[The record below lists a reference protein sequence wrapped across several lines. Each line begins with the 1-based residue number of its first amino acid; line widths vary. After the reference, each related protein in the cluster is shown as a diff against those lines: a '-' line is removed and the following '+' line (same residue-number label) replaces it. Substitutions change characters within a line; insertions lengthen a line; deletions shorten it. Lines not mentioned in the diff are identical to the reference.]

1 VRHSI
6 PTACIAWLA
15 SCEVASAADAAL
27 PGPSFAVIV
36 TLSLV
41 AITGLVMAFLQQR
54 RAAAAMAR
62 ARFFEHHEVMTGLF
76 NRSHFLEELHGAMR
90 RRRPHEHIAV
100 FAIDLDGV
108 REVNDLLGNAA
119 GDTVIRL
126 TARALERVSGSAAI
140 VARLSGDN
148 FAVACPGIRRVRDA
162 LAFAAT
168 LLEAISQP
176 HRLNGHEI
184 TLSARIGVAIAPGDS
199 DEATH
204 LLKVAGLAL
213 DRACL
218 GTGSGFTLFEKSFER
233 ALQERRELEVK
244 IRDTLEKGRFDL
256 HFQPLFRAGSN
267 RLAGFEAL
275 LRMPDGQGGFIPPVK
290 FIPVAEEMGL
300 IVEIGDWV
308 LRRACMLAANWPD
321 HLSVAVNLSP
331 AQFGAGH
338 MSRRVRDAL
347 TASGLRPERL
357 ELEIT
362 EGLILKD
369 DASILGELRG
379 LKTLGV
385 SIVLDD
391 FGTGYSSLS
400 YLWKFPFDK
409 IKIDRSFTDALDGQD
424 RQVVEVLQA
433 IMSLGRSLRLRITAE
448 GVETGA
454 QASFLKS
461 LGCDEVQGYYFG
473 RPMPVDQVAL
483 TILADATRAPNDDA
497 EPAPAARLAAA
508 G

>member
-1 VRHSI
+1 MRHSI
-6 PTACIAWLA
+6 PTDCIAWLA
-15 SCEVASAADAAL
+15 SCEIARADALTL
-27 PGPSFAVIV
+27 PGPSFAAIV
-36 TLSLV
+36 TLGTI
-41 AITGLVMAFLQQR
+41 AIAGLFMAFLQQR
-54 RAAAAMAR
+54 RAAAALAR

-76 NRSHFLEELHGAMR
+76 NRPHFLDVLRGAMT

-100 FAIDLDGV
+100 FAIDLEGV
-108 REVNDLLGNAA
+108 RDVNDLLGNAA
-119 GDTVIRL
+119 GDTIIRL
-126 TARALERVSGSAAI
+126 TARALERVSGSNAI

-148 FAVACPGIRRVRDA
+148 FAVARLGLRNVQDA
-162 LAFAAT
+162 ASFAAT

-176 HRLNGHEI
+176 QRLNGHEVM
-184 TLSARIGVAIAPGDS
+184 LSARIGVALAPGDS
-199 DEATH
+199 EEAAH
-204 LLKVAGLAL
+204 LLKAAGLAL

-244 IRDTLEKGRFDL
+244 IRETLEKGGFDL

-308 LRRACMLAANWPD
+308 LRRACMLAAHWPD
-321 HLSVAVNLSP
+321 HLSIAVNLSP
-331 AQFGAGH
+331 AQFSAGH

-347 TASGLRPERL
+347 GESGLRADRL

-369 DASILGELRG
+369 DASILGELRT
-379 LKTLGV
+379 LKALGV
-385 SIVLDD
+385 AIVLDD

-409 IKIDRSFTDALDGQD
+409 IKIDRSFTDALDGED

-483 TILADATRAPNDDA
+483 TILADAARALSDA
-497 EPAPAARLAAA
+497 TASAPAARLAAA